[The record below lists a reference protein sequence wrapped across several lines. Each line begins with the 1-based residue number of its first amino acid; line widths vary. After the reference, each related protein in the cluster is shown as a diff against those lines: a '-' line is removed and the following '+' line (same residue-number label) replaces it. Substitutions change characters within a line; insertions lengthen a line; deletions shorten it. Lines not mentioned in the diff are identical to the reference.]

1 MFSNI
6 KNKKAS
12 LTVET
17 ALVLPLFLFCLIN
30 IMSLFEMIRIHAVLD
45 AALNQAGKELST
57 YANMQDI
64 YEVDF
69 LSEVYIKERI
79 VNIVG
84 RDVINNSAIVGGTTG
99 IILWRSEMQ
108 EDNDIID
115 LVMTYRVKPWL
126 PVFDSAELVLMNRC
140 YIKAYTGYENPDIEE
155 ADKTYYVAENGV
167 VYHTNRSCTHLQ
179 LNISRVGSK
188 ELALA
193 RNLDG
198 EIYKSCEI
206 CCGEDGAEESVYI
219 ALQGNRYH
227 TSVSCPGLKRT
238 VYLIKETQINGRPM
252 CTRCLAGSGL

>member
-108 EDNDIID
+108 EDN
-115 LVMTYRVKPWL
+115 
-126 PVFDSAELVLMNRC
+126 F
-140 YIKAYTGYENPDIEE
+140 
-155 ADKTYYVAENGV
+155 
-167 VYHTNRSCTHLQ
+167 H
-179 LNISRVGSK
+179 
-188 ELALA
+188 
-193 RNLDG
+193 
-198 EIYKSCEI
+198 
-206 CCGEDGAEESVYI
+206 
-219 ALQGNRYH
+219 
-227 TSVSCPGLKRT
+227 
-238 VYLIKETQINGRPM
+238 
-252 CTRCLAGSGL
+252 